1 MADELNPK
9 YVPEVDESIG
19 PAAREAGAWVG
30 AYPKT
35 QMDNFAAVVKKNASS
50 ASASATNATTA
61 AKATAADVGRA
72 KEAVVAAAQKA
83 DVAASQAEL
92 AAVEVQKATLQALL
106 ATEKAVAATDEA
118 DRATEAADRAARIVD
133 EFNPWINQYGYSK
146 VVTVSTP
153 EYRVTEADVGKTL
166 LFTQTA
172 RLILPASSRATFPE
186 FFFFHVT
193 TVNETDR
200 VWIDYDLATTL
211 TLPEWHL
218 PCVNGCERGTI
229 QLLAAGKWR
238 LYNPIIRPA
247 EYAFCAKTAQSW
259 NGQSHGQ
266 THVRENL
273 DGDHQYALTKQFG
286 NLYAWGLDLVGG
298 AANSAVANALK
309 VIDLPDGPLEFIYS
323 SQEHFTG
330 KLLFGV
336 YGAYETL
343 TTHFGWYWADSGF
356 TGNVYPLTFEGY
368 LPSNWY
374 ITDLKASVATGV
386 KHLWV
391 EFSSRTL
398 KKPDGAPVTHSRVF
412 TSTDGYS
419 WFVNR
424 YGTVNA
430 KIGLNRLIA
439 HFPQEDAERGDL
451 YVELVSTGEVV
462 KYSYAI
468 TPGTWTEEVIAD
480 GYEELVL
487 CKYWSAT
494 RSYGLVLRDSGM
506 LTFVIHSSVYNSTK
520 IAEYETPVRSV
531 TRVLGDSPRVPGV
544 CALKAGGSEATLIQ
558 WVVGEA
564 SPNGRFLETPLC
576 DTGATE
582 KNDVLAHGTFV
593 KDQSTVVTYVV
604 HRNYSEAT
612 TTAWVNGQSENL
624 PWNDCDVLAVGKIS
638 GKYTGF
644 SNTVFTDLGLHF
656 DLSGWQTKAAV
667 TPEEP
672 DEPVVPATLAAPT
685 NLGP

>member
-9 YVPEVDESIG
+9 YVPEVDESVG

-35 QMDNFAAVVKKNASS
+35 QMDAFATSVKENAQS
-50 ASASATNATTA
+50 ASTSATTATTA
-61 AKATAADVGRA
+61 AKATAADVGRT
-72 KEAVVAAAQKA
+72 KESVVAAAQKA
-83 DVAASQAEL
+83 EVAASQAEL
-92 AAVEVQKATLQALL
+92 AAVEVQKATLQAIT
-106 ATEKAVAATDEA
+106 ATEKASHASDEA
-118 DRATEAADRAARIVD
+118 DRAEAAADRAAKIVE

-146 VVTVSTP
+146 VVTVTTP

-172 RLILPASSRATFPE
+172 RLILPASSRTTFPE

-193 TVNETDR
+193 TVNDTDR

-238 LYNPIIRPA
+238 LYNPIIRPVS
-247 EYAFCAKTAQSW
+247 YAFCAKTAQSW

-323 SQEHFTG
+323 SQERFTG

-398 KKPDGAPVTHSRVF
+398 KKPDGTPVTHSRVF

-451 YVELVSTGEVV
+451 YVELVSTGEIV
-462 KYSYAI
+462 KYTYEI
-468 TPGTWTEEVIAD
+468 TPGTWTEEVIAP

-506 LTFVIHSSVYNSTK
+506 LTFVIHSSAYNSTK

-558 WVVGEA
+558 WVVDDAFPEGK
-564 SPNGRFLETPLC
+564 FLESVIT
-576 DTGATE
+576 DTWATE
-582 KNDVLAHGTFV
+582 KNDLLAYGNFI
-593 KDQSTVVTYVV
+593 KRSGEPVTYVIF
-604 HRNYSEAT
+604 RDYEYQET
-612 TTAWVNGQSENL
+612 GAWINGQFEKL
-624 PWNDCDVLAVGKIS
+624 PWFNCTPLAIGKID
-638 GKYTGF
+638 GKTRGYSTV
-644 SNTVFTDLGLHF
+644 VFTDLGMHF
-656 DLSGWQTKAAV
+656 NFEGWH
-667 TPEEP
+667 
-672 DEPVVPATLAAPT
+672 
-685 NLGP
+685 GRY